1 MCKIFVMISEQKITR
16 CTYGTS
22 LNKVHTALC
31 TTTSNSFTS
40 EILSCELLVFIDI
53 NTYIITD
60 VINFETIMKQ
70 NYAVALDSCYMFTKK
85 NVEHGIKHDI
95 YSAYGVYINNTFLN
109 FKAVS
114 MNTLQFK

>member
-1 MCKIFVMISEQKITR
+1 M
-16 CTYGTS
+16 
-22 LNKVHTALC
+22 
-31 TTTSNSFTS
+31 
-40 EILSCELLVFIDI
+40 

-70 NYAVALDSCYMFTKK
+70 NYAVALDSCYMFIKI

-109 FKAVS
+109 FTAVS

>member
-1 MCKIFVMISEQKITR
+1 MISEQKITR

-22 LNKVHTALC
+22 LNKAHTALC
-31 TTTSNSFTS
+31 TINSNSFS
-40 EILSCELLVFIDI
+40 PEILSCELLVFIDM

-95 YSAYGVYINNTFLN
+95 YSAYGVYINNTISEL
-109 FKAVS
+109 
-114 MNTLQFK
+114 